1 MAQMSRKQL
10 QPPADPDAAPITVNR
25 KKQKRRQKA
34 AEAARLAAERA
45 GSHPESNGE
54 MFTERE
60 NLIRAALQSIED
72 QVQADT
78 GEVFYSDEDGEVYS
92 VPYEHGA
99 SPVNGYAQP
108 TTSSKSSKKKKN
120 KANPVNVQH
129 PPASNAQSGPAQ
141 SQPFKT
147 AMSKDRIWNTSSQE
161 ERERIKLFWL
171 SLSEEERRSLV
182 KVEKDAVLK
191 KMKEQQKHSCS
202 CTVCGRKR
210 VAIEEELEVL
220 YDAYYEEL
228 EQYANSQQ
236 GDGPPMMLT
245 SRRFGPMSGL
255 QPPHRLPP
263 AFGSRQPSRGKI
275 VEHFNDDDEEIEDE
289 GDEEYSEDD
298 YISDGE
304 PIEEIPRSHATDFFN
319 FGQSLTVQGM

>member
-1 MAQMSRKQL
+1 
-10 QPPADPDAAPITVNR
+10 
-25 KKQKRRQKA
+25 
-34 AEAARLAAERA
+34 
-45 GSHPESNGE
+45 
-54 MFTERE
+54 
-60 NLIRAALQSIED
+60 
-72 QVQADT
+72 
-78 GEVFYSDEDGEVYS
+78 
-92 VPYEHGA
+92 
-99 SPVNGYAQP
+99 
-108 TTSSKSSKKKKN
+108 
-120 KANPVNVQH
+120 
-129 PPASNAQSGPAQ
+129 
-141 SQPFKT
+141 
-147 AMSKDRIWNTSSQE
+147 
-161 ERERIKLFWL
+161 
-171 SLSEEERRSLV
+171 
-182 KVEKDAVLK
+182 
-191 KMKEQQKHSCS
+191 
-202 CTVCGRKR
+202 VCGRKR

-304 PIEEIPRSHATDFFN
+304 PIEEIPRTHATDFFN